1 MRDDI
6 QSELA
11 EAFNDDLADAV
22 HSFTCERVQGGE
34 YNPITETVMNGS
46 TINYSG
52 RGVLFGSYQKDL
64 VKPDNYQ
71 SDDAKATL
79 LQNEVTATPEIN
91 DIWVKATSPT
101 TSDSTKITADNV
113 TIKLWGE
120 NNRLRVI
127 SIGKDPTDS
136 IWVIQL
142 RKT

>member
-1 MRDDI
+1 MRDEL
-6 QSELA
+6 QQELA

-79 LQNEVTATPEIN
+79 LQNEVTATPEI
-91 DIWVKATSPT
+91 DDVWVTDKGSF
-101 TSDSTKITADNV
+101 K
-113 TIKLWGE
+113 
-120 NNRLRVI
+120 VI
-127 SIGKDPTDS
+127 NIGADPTDS
-136 IWVIQL
+136 IWKVQL
-142 RKT
+142 RRV